1 MDDTLSSEE
10 DGAINAGYA
19 VWRELI
25 AELIASEKD
34 DNCAVVSRF
43 DDKKDLLQLLHEG
56 ELLKPA
62 IGKMGCQHASL
73 RGTDQCV
80 RAKRL

>member
-1 MDDTLSSEE
+1 MSWRISSVPAMSLAEITSTNATAWMILMSSEE

-34 DNCAVVSRF
+34 DNCAVVSR
-43 DDKKDLLQLLHEG
+43 
-56 ELLKPA
+56 LKTRRTSCA
-62 IGKMGCQHASL
+62 
-73 RGTDQCV
+73 TT
-80 RAKRL
+80 